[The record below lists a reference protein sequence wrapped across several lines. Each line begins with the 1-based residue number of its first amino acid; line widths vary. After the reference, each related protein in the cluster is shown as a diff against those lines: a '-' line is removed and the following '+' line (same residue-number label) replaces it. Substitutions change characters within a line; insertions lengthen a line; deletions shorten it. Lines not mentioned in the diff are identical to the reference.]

1 MNKGRTLF
9 INCEMIRT
17 DRPTNCQY
25 DTSIG
30 ECTYIKN
37 NPRCRLDIRPYFLD
51 PGGGCPKSI

>member
-1 MNKGRTLF
+1 MV
-9 INCEMIRT
+9 RT

-30 ECTYIKN
+30 ERTYIK

>member
-37 NPRCRLDIRPYFLD
+37 PRCRLDIRPYFLD